1 MRQSQDC
8 RDCSDMT
15 NASLSKMAG
24 NGMHLASAGFVMLT
38 SMLFLQPAKQVVEI
52 QD

>member
-1 MRQSQDC
+1 
-8 RDCSDMT
+8 MT
-15 NASLSKMAG
+15 NASLSNMAG